1 MDQAWRRWLED
12 AGAALE
18 DGRVVHYGNPD
29 LERRVALTGA
39 VLADLG
45 HWGVLRARGADAAS
59 FLQGQLTAD
68 LREVEAGRSRLAAHC
83 TPQGR
88 VRALYRVLAR
98 EDEGACGELLLFL
111 PEDLLEQA
119 LAALRRYVLM
129 ARVEL
134 EPAGEAWVRLGYADP
149 QGEAR
154 LARALEAEPE
164 ALPREADGVARVPG
178 PEGQG
183 VTVVRLHGPRPRFL
197 LLGERPAM
205 ERLWERLDVHAAP
218 VGAPAW
224 ELLEV
229 LAGEPQVY
237 PQTTELFLPQMLN
250 LDLLGG
256 VSFSKGCYTGQEV
269 VARTRHLGRL
279 KRRMRRLRC
288 PGRDEPPP
296 PGAALHSPAW
306 RADEAAGTVVRA
318 ASDPDGGCE
327 LLAVIPH
334 ELAGAPLHLE
344 GPQGPACELL
354 PLPYP
359 LPEGP

>member
-1 MDQAWRRWLED
+1 MDDEAWRAWLAD
-12 AGAALE
+12 AGAVA
-18 DGRVVHYGNPD
+18 DGGRVLHYGNPD

-39 VLADLG
+39 VMADLG
-45 HWGVLRARGADAAS
+45 HWGVLRARGPDAVP

-68 LREVEAGRSRLAAHC
+68 LRELAPASSRLAAHC

-88 VRALYRVLAR
+88 VRSLFRLLAR
-98 EDEGACGELLLFL
+98 GEEELLLLL
-111 PEDLLEQA
+111 PREMVEPALE
-119 LAALRRYVLM
+119 ALRRYVLM
-129 ARVEL
+129 ARVVL

-149 QGEAR
+149 HGGKR
-154 LARALEAEPE
+154 LAE
-164 ALPREADGVARVPG
+164 ALGGEVPEEPDAACRAG
-178 PEGQG
+178 P
-183 VTVVRLHGPRPRFL
+183 VTVVRLHGSHPRFL

-229 LAGEPQVY
+229 LAGEPQVHL
-237 PQTTELFLPQMLN
+237 PTREAFLPQMLN

-256 VSFSKGCYTGQEV
+256 VSFAKGCYTGQEV

-288 PGRDEPPP
+288 PGTAEPPP
-296 PGAALHSPAW
+296 PGAPLHSPAW

-318 ASDPDGGCE
+318 AADPDGGCQ
-327 LLAVIPH
+327 LLAVVPH
-334 ELAGAPLHLE
+334 ELAPREGAQGRMQGAELRLG
-344 GPQGPACELL
+344 GPEGPACEPR

-359 LPEGP
+359 LPEEG